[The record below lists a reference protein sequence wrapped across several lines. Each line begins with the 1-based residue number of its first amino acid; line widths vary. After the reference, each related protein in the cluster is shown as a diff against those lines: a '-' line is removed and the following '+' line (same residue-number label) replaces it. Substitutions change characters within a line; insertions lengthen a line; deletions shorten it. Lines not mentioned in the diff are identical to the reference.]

1 MREHLFP
8 VSRTG
13 RTWNIQCEKRRCR
26 ASSVNTI
33 PCWVIVSGVRL
44 VRGQSPTWLTNQPP
58 VSSESHNNSSIKASL
73 SNSVISSGKVNLVGQ
88 SCSVLQ
94 GKGIIRCG
102 ACRVFRNVPPVSLS
116 SSSLDGNY
124 TLHIAQHL
132 PLEIPLLHNL
142 PVQCSPSPGLVTRSG
157 LSIALI
163 VTNFLSAKK
172 NKSHTSSSTQN
183 GLFFICIK

>member
-8 VSRTG
+8 VS

-142 PVQCSPSPGLVTRSG
+142 PVQCSPSPGLVTREEWTEHYIDCD
-157 LSIALI
+157 LMKCPRPKIEWVLE
-163 VTNFLSAKK
+163 KR
-172 NKSHTSSSTQN
+172 QN
-183 GLFFICIK
+183 